1 MWINLT
7 LLTIYTFNGRT
18 ISKELPQSYMPLTH
32 FKTILRKILESRDLF
47 MSEYMSTISLATSQP
62 NRQPLLYNH
71 IPYLNPLHQLSTISV
86 HSYSAQQVRHLPPQ

>member
-18 ISKELPQSYMPLTH
+18 ISKELPQSYMTLSH
-32 FKTILRKILESRDLF
+32 LKTVLRRTSENRGLL

-62 NRQPLLYNH
+62 HQQAYLYNH
-71 IPYLNPLHQLSTISV
+71 ILSLNPLH
-86 HSYSAQQVRHLPPQ
+86 